1 MQLSEKINQFN
12 HSKKAQAWVFTIVNY
27 IFCYMIITGNNPVGD
42 APLSVLGYLFI
53 PSAIYLTYL
62 HIKSW
67 VTGQDVWQKVD
78 FDLIGGEEELHESET
93 TKKLK
98 SILTKALIVG
108 IVLFFLTAIIFGVIA
123 FVGLSEL

>member
-27 IFCYMIITGNNPVGD
+27 VFCYMIITGNNPVGD
-42 APLSVLGYLFI
+42 APLSFWGYLFI

-67 VTGQDVWQKVD
+67 VTGQDVWQKVN

-93 TKKLK
+93 IKKVKKFLVK
-98 SILTKALIVG
+98 GLLVSLVMIVITIVIFILIPV
-108 IVLFFLTAIIFGVIA
+108 
-123 FVGLSEL
+123 FVS